1 MKKEATSIK
10 TLTANSHSS
19 GYQGTDTF
27 SATDAGLAFSVSILA
42 LFVISILVYLFS
54 PKSPRQN
61 LLSLKL
67 NQKIPCDRC
76 HFFGRNS
83 YLQCA
88 IHPSTAATENAVD
101 CADYEPNND
110 LKHK

>member
-10 TLTANSHSS
+10 ILTANSHSS

-27 SATDAGLAFSVSILA
+27 SATDAGLMFSVSILT
-42 LFVISILVYLFS
+42 LFIICMLIYLFF
-54 PKSPRQN
+54 PKSPQQN
-61 LLSLKL
+61 LLSLKQ
-67 NQKIPCDRC
+67 NPKIPCDRC
-76 HFFGRNS
+76 QFFGRNS

-88 IHPSTAATENAVD
+88 IHPLTAATENAAD
-101 CADYEPNND
+101 CIDYEPNSD

>member
-10 TLTANSHSS
+10 TLTANSHSPA
-19 GYQGTDTF
+19 YRETDTF
-27 SATDAGLAFSVSILA
+27 SANDVGLVVSFSILTLFIVSI
-42 LFVISILVYLFS
+42 FIYLFF
-54 PKSPRQN
+54 PKSPQQN

-76 HFFGRNS
+76 QFLSRNS

-88 IHPSTAATENAVD
+88 IHPSIAATENAVD